1 MARKIAIGAKKAG
14 LRGYSTIHDQFRTCL
29 EDAPRLRAEVVP
41 AVYEDMFINNDP
53 VAHLCK
59 QTGIEMAWGN
69 PLKGRVQ
76 VLTKEILFSKDAYYF
91 E

>member
-1 MARKIAIGAKKAG
+1 
-14 LRGYSTIHDQFRTCL
+14 
-29 EDAPRLRAEVVP
+29 
-41 AVYEDMFINNDP
+41 MFINNDP